1 MSIAIVHL
9 SDIHLSQNNNIAVLK
24 KSEIANTICNNV
36 KECDHT
42 FIITSG
48 DIAFSGKNDE
58 YDLAIEFYG
67 ELEKK
72 LKESQICFDFLFVP
86 GNHDC
91 NFEGDLSVRNL
102 ILDGLN
108 NDETKLN
115 DSVLNHL
122 AATQFNFS
130 NFNSSVCTME
140 PIFDNN
146 IVKIYA
152 SKIKEQSY
160 NFFMFNTSLFSKKRE
175 DIGVMKLPY
184 EFSKAITDKITVAPD
199 DINIIAMH
207 HPFHWNDND
216 TYKDIKNYIESMAN
230 YLFLG
235 HEHVY
240 DSNYKRTKDGRNV
253 NTFEGRL
260 FSNKNILD
268 GFGLIKIDNN
278 NVTKKVFSWITE
290 CFEEIENS
298 SYQVENSKNGVHLS
312 DKMMHFI
319 DKMELIP
326 NIEDKTT
333 LSDLFVSPLI
343 FKYANE
349 DEKFK
354 IDTDEILKGT
364 FDKKYIIIRADD
376 KYGKTSLL
384 KMIMKARYQQ
394 GKYPV
399 FIDGKEL
406 IYSKIKD
413 CSILAK
419 KFEEQY
425 ENKSA
430 GFYNSLDRNKKIV
443 LIDDMDGNLRQSD
456 FLPFLMNLSDLVDEI
471 FVTVSSEF
479 SDMLTWKNKQ
489 GTQFNTKFERW
500 ELVKWNNSKKL
511 DLFQKWFSFNNMEM
525 DVQRIEKLENS
536 LDIPFQKGIM
546 PVTPFYILSALYL
559 EKNGISLSGIS
570 PESMCAEFY
579 RAIITL
585 SLLKVGV
592 NNQKINQCFNYIEYI
607 AYAIFNSDIKEIS
620 PDGLKNIHDDYIRKK
635 NISTIPIST
644 EKLIEANI
652 LTKFSDSF
660 KFSFDYMYYFFV
672 AKYFSENLFNNYN
685 ANETKILQS
694 KIEKLF
700 TTLYERDAANIVVF
714 MSYHM
719 KSPFIIECIKAK
731 ADDLIKFFNLKTDP
745 ALNAWEDVG
754 FVDSL
759 IDKVPEIMLPT
770 KKEMELKKE
779 EIELRDKKELEI
791 KKANNNYDEIEK
803 NIIEALKISEIIGCL
818 LKNHVVDLDR
828 TPKMEL
834 CKKAYLLH
842 RSITHAY
849 ISILKRE
856 KDIVLSYIE
865 EQLEKSGKTQ
875 DREMIHRESQNI
887 VFFLVGGMYLS
898 AIHHIS
904 VHMANSDLMTTHKE
918 LCEEKELYTK
928 FMNIINFY
936 NKMVNQ
942 AEFPLSDLTSLIKG
956 LSETSYLFN
965 LITKLV
971 VTRFVAFRYSKISRN
986 IKDTIFSLLK
996 IPEKK
1001 QTQLLVDYSKE
1012 KQAKDK
1018 KVA

>member
-1 MSIAIVHL
+1 MSIAIVHI
-9 SDIHLSQNNNIAVLK
+9 SDIHLSKNNDVAILRK
-24 KSEIANTICNNV
+24 EEFANTVCSNV

-42 FIITSG
+42 FVITSG
-48 DIAFSGKNDE
+48 DIAFSGKRDE

-72 LKESQICFDFLFVP
+72 LKESHINFDFLFVP

-91 NFEGDLSVRNL
+91 DFDGDLSIRDL
-102 ILDGLN
+102 ILAGLN
-108 NDETKLN
+108 NDETKLTEE
-115 DSVLNHL
+115 VLNHL
-122 AATQFNFS
+122 AGIQSNFS

-140 PIFDNN
+140 PIWDSN
-146 IVKIYA
+146 IVKIYT
-152 SKIKEQSY
+152 SKIKGQNY

-175 DIGVMKLPY
+175 DIGVMKLPC
-184 EFSKAITDKITVAPD
+184 EFSKAITDKITVTPD
-199 DINIIAMH
+199 DINIVAMH

-216 TYKDIKNYIESMAN
+216 TYKDVKNYIEDMAN

-240 DSNYKRTKDGRNV
+240 DSSYKRTNRGRNI

-260 FSNKNILD
+260 FSNQNNLD
-268 GFGLIKIDNN
+268 GFGVIKLENN
-278 NVTKKVFSWITE
+278 TVTKKVFAWSKE

-298 SYQVENSKNGVHLS
+298 NYLVENSQNGVHLS
-312 DKMMHFI
+312 EIMMHYLN
-319 DKMELIP
+319 KMELIP
-326 NIEDKTT
+326 NIDGNTG

-343 FKYANE
+343 LKYANE
-349 DEKFK
+349 NEKFK
-354 IDTDEILKGT
+354 IDTEEILKGA

-384 KMIMKARYQQ
+384 KMIMKSRYQQ
-394 GKYPV
+394 GKYPI

-406 IYSKIKD
+406 VYSKIKD

-430 GFYNSLDRNKKIV
+430 GFYNSLGHEKKVV
-443 LIDDMDGNLRQSD
+443 LIDDMDANLRQGE
-456 FLPFLMNLSDLVDEI
+456 FIPFLMNLSDLVDEI
-471 FVTVSSEF
+471 IITASSEF
-479 SDMLTWKNKQ
+479 SDMLTWNNKDA
-489 GTQFNTKFERW
+489 TQFNTKFEKW

-511 DLFQKWFSFNNMEM
+511 DLFQKWFSYHQMEI
-525 DVQRIEKLENS
+525 DVQRVEKLENS
-536 LDIPFQKGIM
+536 LDIPFRKGIM

-570 PESMCAEFY
+570 SESMCAEFY

-592 NNQKINQCFNYIEYI
+592 SNQKINQCFNYIEYI

-620 PDGLKNIHDDYIRKK
+620 PEGLKSIHECYIKKK
-635 NISTIPIST
+635 NINVVPIST

-652 LTKFSDSF
+652 LTKFSDGF

-685 ANETKILQS
+685 LEENGILKS
-694 KIEKLF
+694 KIEQLF

-745 ALNAWEDVG
+745 ELNAWEDVD
-754 FVDSL
+754 FVNSL

-779 EIELRDKKELEI
+779 EIELSDDKTLEV
-791 KKANNNYDEIEK
+791 KKDYNNYDEIEK
-803 NIIEALKISEIIGCL
+803 RIIEALKISEIIGCL

-828 TPKMEL
+828 TPKIDL

-842 RSITHAY
+842 KSIIHSY
-849 ISILKRE
+849 ISILKKE
-856 KDIVLSYIE
+856 KDIVLDYIE
-865 EQLEKSGKTQ
+865 KQIEKSGKTQ
-875 DREMIHRESQNI
+875 DREMIHKESQNI

-898 AIHHIS
+898 TIHHIS
-904 VHMANSDLMTTHKE
+904 VHMANSDLMPTHKE
-918 LCEEKELYTK
+918 LCEDNELSSK
-928 FMNIINFY
+928 FMNVIYFY
-936 NKMVNQ
+936 NKMVTQ
-942 AEFPLSDLTSLIKG
+942 SEFPLTDLTLLLKG

-986 IKDTIFSLLK
+986 IRDAIFSLLK
-996 IPEKK
+996 IPEKRQK
-1001 QTQLLVDYSKE
+1001 QLLIDYSKE
-1012 KQAKDK
+1012 KQINDK
-1018 KVA
+1018 KVV

>member
-1 MSIAIVHL
+1 
-9 SDIHLSQNNNIAVLK
+9 
-24 KSEIANTICNNV
+24 
-36 KECDHT
+36 
-42 FIITSG
+42 
-48 DIAFSGKNDE
+48 
-58 YDLAIEFYG
+58 
-67 ELEKK
+67 
-72 LKESQICFDFLFVP
+72 
-86 GNHDC
+86 
-91 NFEGDLSVRNL
+91 
-102 ILDGLN
+102 
-108 NDETKLN
+108 
-115 DSVLNHL
+115 
-122 AATQFNFS
+122 
-130 NFNSSVCTME
+130 
-140 PIFDNN
+140 
-146 IVKIYA
+146 
-152 SKIKEQSY
+152 
-160 NFFMFNTSLFSKKRE
+160 
-175 DIGVMKLPY
+175 MKLPY

-592 NNQKINQCFNYIEYI
+592 NNQKINQCFNYIKYI

-635 NISTIPIST
+635 NI
-644 EKLIEANI
+644 
-652 LTKFSDSF
+652 
-660 KFSFDYMYYFFV
+660 
-672 AKYFSENLFNNYN
+672 
-685 ANETKILQS
+685 
-694 KIEKLF
+694 
-700 TTLYERDAANIVVF
+700 
-714 MSYHM
+714 
-719 KSPFIIECIKAK
+719 
-731 ADDLIKFFNLKTDP
+731 
-745 ALNAWEDVG
+745 
-754 FVDSL
+754 
-759 IDKVPEIMLPT
+759 
-770 KKEMELKKE
+770 
-779 EIELRDKKELEI
+779 
-791 KKANNNYDEIEK
+791 
-803 NIIEALKISEIIGCL
+803 
-818 LKNHVVDLDR
+818 
-828 TPKMEL
+828 
-834 CKKAYLLH
+834 
-842 RSITHAY
+842 
-849 ISILKRE
+849 
-856 KDIVLSYIE
+856 
-865 EQLEKSGKTQ
+865 
-875 DREMIHRESQNI
+875 

-904 VHMANSDLMTTHKE
+904 VHMANSDLMPTHKE
-918 LCEEKELYTK
+918 LCEDKELSSK

-965 LITKLV
+965 VADTFVLLIPYEQDDILRPERFSPSLDILHNMGTAQSVTCFNFATK
-971 VTRFVAFRYSKISRN
+971 I
-986 IKDTIFSLLK
+986 
-996 IPEKK
+996 E
-1001 QTQLLVDYSKE
+1001 Q
-1012 KQAKDK
+1012 QAHYCQNNGQ
-1018 KVA
+1018 